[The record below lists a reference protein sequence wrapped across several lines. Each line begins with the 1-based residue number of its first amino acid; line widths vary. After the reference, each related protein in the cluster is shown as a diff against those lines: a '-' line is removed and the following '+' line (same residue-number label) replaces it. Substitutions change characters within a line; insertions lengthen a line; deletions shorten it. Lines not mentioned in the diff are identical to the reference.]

1 MLIAAGRN
9 AVLLLR
15 LDTIMIK
22 RKGGEILGEQ
32 RAGQAENKI
41 VSPAY
46 VWTIC
51 MGIFTTLQL
60 EHSSAS

>member
-32 RAGQAENKI
+32 RAGQAENS
-41 VSPAY
+41 VPSVCVDHMYGHLYNTA
-46 VWTIC
+46 T
-51 MGIFTTLQL
+51 
-60 EHSSAS
+60 